1 VFETLKKFQLIFDS
15 AFFHHANTAA
25 ASEGRKPSRVLTL
38 AEKLLDKSAIRIP
51 LSILEHLVS
60 LIINLP
66 IPIYSSIVFRWING
80 ARGLPS
86 MLGMY
91 FRALYYRPRL
101 GLMEPN
107 VLLDQNVFFAHPK
120 RIELRSF
127 AYIDKNVHLMSNSA
141 KIGRRV
147 HIAPK
152 VFFSG
157 GGDFIAHDYSCV
169 ATNTSIITSTEV
181 LKDGARCSGPMV
193 SAKQRNVMRGKVILH
208 KDAFIGAAAIILPDV
223 EIAEGSVIATGVTVS
238 KSTEPW
244 GIYVGARTN
253 KLTEREK
260 IKHPDN

>member
-1 VFETLKKFQLIFDS
+1 MFKTLKKFQLIFDN
-15 AFFHHANTAA
+15 AFFHHANMAA
-25 ASEGRKPSRVLTL
+25 ASEGREPSRVLVL
-38 AEKLLDKSAIRIP
+38 AEELLDKSVVRIP
-51 LSILEHLVS
+51 LSIFEHLIS
-60 LIINLP
+60 MIINLP
-66 IPIYSSIVFRWING
+66 IPIYSSIMFRWING

-107 VLLDQNVFFAHPK
+107 VLIDQSIFFAHPK
-120 RIELRSF
+120 GIELRSF
-127 AYIDKNVHLMSNSA
+127 AYIDKNVHLMSNTA

-152 VFFSG
+152 VFVSG
-157 GGDFIAHDYSCV
+157 GGDFTAHDYSCV
-169 ATNTSIITSTEV
+169 ATNTSIITATEV

-193 SAKQRNVMRGKVILH
+193 SADQRNVMRGKVILH

-223 EIAEGSVIATGVTVS
+223 EIAQGSVVAAGVTIS
-238 KSTEPW
+238 KNTDPW

-253 KLTEREK
+253 KVADRE
-260 IKHPDN
+260 IVKHIDN